1 MLRKIG
7 PVLRRK
13 FAKISGSSPK
23 KKKKLIMMMLMMMT
37 GRRVLS
43 GYAKVSP
50 WNEIALSATMQRKK
64 E

>member
-1 MLRKIG
+1 LQRFQG
-7 PVLRRK
+7 LHQ
-13 FAKISGSSPK
+13 K
-23 KKKKLIMMMLMMMT
+23 KKKKLKMMMLMMMT
-37 GRRVLS
+37 GRRDLS